1 MNVTL
6 AHLCVYAKV
15 LSKSADATTRA
26 EDRAIYT
33 QHLAA
38 VARMFAAAQE
48 GQREELEK
56 LIASE
61 RRAFG
66 WGYLSGA
73 EGAAAERAFH
83 EFAKTLEAN
92 HEA

>member
-1 MNVTL
+1 MNATL
-6 AHLCVYAKV
+6 ANLCIYAKV

-26 EDRAIYT
+26 EDRSIYT

-38 VARMFAAAQE
+38 VARMFAAAQD
-48 GQREELEK
+48 GRREELET

-61 RRAFG
+61 RHAFG

-73 EGAAAERAFH
+73 EGAAAERAFD
-83 EFAKTLEAN
+83 EFAKTIEFK